1 MSKDVKD
8 KICKAFE
15 CSRPTVWRALTYATD
30 TPMARSIRRY
40 AILSGG
46 RVLQTVVI
54 DPKEQTHNIETNSN
68 NILTDNNNT
77 TWKTSRR

>member
-1 MSKDVKD
+1 MQRIEVTQDVKD

-15 CSRPTVWRALTYATD
+15 CSRPTVWRALTYTTD
-30 TPMARSIRRY
+30 TPLARSIRRY

-54 DPKEQTHNIETNSN
+54 DTNEQAEEKSQ
-68 NILTDNNNT
+68 
-77 TWKTSRR
+77 

>member
-1 MSKDVKD
+1 MQRIEVSKDVKD

-54 DPKEQTHNIETNSN
+54 DPKEQEY
-68 NILTDNNNT
+68 D
-77 TWKTSRR
+77 K

>member
-1 MSKDVKD
+1 MIMKKIEVSEGVKA

-54 DPKEQTHNIETNSN
+54 DTKEQEEE
-68 NILTDNNNT
+68 
-77 TWKTSRR
+77 K